1 MVKDNT
7 INFQAAKV
15 TKEFIEEASERI
27 FELENALYKILET
40 EDLTEAKDIAAEA
53 LGEDLEEYLEDEEEE
68 YEPLDFENNIY
79 RDEMYDE
86 EDQG

>member
-1 MVKDNT
+1 MTKDNT

-15 TKEFIEEASERI
+15 TKEFIEEANDRI